1 MAIYLTSISMLLII
15 ILYQAFSHVNGYVPL
30 VYAKNFT
37 EYLQSSRCCGISRYT
52 KMTKT
57 YCLPILRQEAIRE
70 IRSLIRCQDLIPLKG
85 P

>member
-1 MAIYLTSISMLLII
+1 MLLII

-30 VYAKNFT
+30 VYAKNFA

-52 KMTKT
+52 KMIKM
-57 YCLPILRQEAIRE
+57 YCLPTSSQEAIRE
-70 IRSLIRCQDLIPLKG
+70 IQSLIRCQDLIPLKG